1 MDGETKPVKL
11 RRVLSLWWL
20 VFYGVGVTIG
30 AGIFALIGDIVA
42 IAGVHAPWAFLVA
55 GLVAGF
61 TAFSYAALS
70 SVYPKAAGEAIYVKH
85 AFASWAGRLVGYGLI
100 VTGLLAGAVIVLA
113 FGRYV
118 SSFSGIPEWM
128 ALVAVLAGLAAIA
141 IAGVRESVGFAALIT
156 VLEVG
161 TLLLVVAVGLPQAMA
176 SPALWDVL
184 TPPLA
189 LSPWTGVLAGGFLAF
204 FAFIGFEN
212 IVNMAEETRDASTA
226 IPKAVV
232 LTLAI
237 SVLIY
242 ALVAIV
248 AAAYPDP
255 AALIASK
262 APLALLFE
270 TSTGRSGAAIAVMAS
285 IAMMNGILVQ
295 IIMASRVLYGMA
307 NEGMAPAF
315 LGRVHASRQTPIA
328 GIGLITLAIAGL
340 ALSVPLVRLASVT
353 SLIILIIFTL
363 VNCSLF
369 ILGRRSDAPDKLR
382 RWRYWG
388 LAGAAVSLALAVT
401 ELVS

>member
-1 MDGETKPVKL
+1 M
-11 RRVLSLWWL
+11 
-20 VFYGVGVTIG
+20 
-30 AGIFALIGDIVA
+30 
-42 IAGVHAPWAFLVA
+42 
-55 GLVAGF
+55 
-61 TAFSYAALS
+61 
-70 SVYPKAAGEAIYVKH
+70 KA
-85 AFASWAGRLVGYGLI
+85 
-100 VTGLLAGAVIVLA
+100 
-113 FGRYV
+113 
-118 SSFSGIPEWM
+118 
-128 ALVAVLAGLAAIA
+128 AAIA

-161 TLLLVVAVGLPQAMA
+161 TLLLVIAVGLPQAMA
-176 SPALWDVL
+176 SPTLWEVL

-189 LSPWTGVLAGGFLAF
+189 LSSWNGVLAGSFLAF

-242 ALVAIV
+242 ALVALV

-270 TSTGRSGAAIAVMAS
+270 SSTGRSGAAIAVMAS

-315 LGRVHASRQTPIA
+315 LGRVHEGRQTPVA
-328 GIGLITLAIAGL
+328 GIALIAAAIAGL
-340 ALSVPLVRLASVT
+340 ALSVPLVRLAGVT
-353 SLIILIIFTL
+353 SLIILIIFTM
-363 VNCSLF
+363 VNLSLF
-369 ILGRRSDAPDKLR
+369 ILGRRADAPDKLR
-382 RWRYWG
+382 RWRWWG
-388 LAGAAVSLALAVT
+388 LVGAAVSLALAVS
-401 ELVS
+401 EVAG